1 MICAGVDYGVARI
14 AFAVPSRHVFHEIT
28 LKPGDNYGNLEVLSE
43 IVWNEVLTT
52 HADVVAVEAPIQ
64 GMSRNVRVGIS
75 LAMVAG
81 AIVVAARQ
89 AGAHVDVVPP
99 ASWKKTVIGIGNA
112 NKESVS
118 NYLEEHHPQLHS
130 QCGSQDMVDAV
141 CIAMYAEATLA
152 G

>member
-14 AFAVPSRHVFHEIT
+14 AFAVPSRHVFHEIA

-43 IVWNEVLTT
+43 IVWNEVTTT

-99 ASWKKTVIGIGNA
+99 ALWKKTVIGIGNA
-112 NKESVS
+112 NKEVVS
-118 NYLEEHHPQLHS
+118 NFLEEHHSQLHR

-141 CIAMYAEATLA
+141 CIAMYAEKTLA